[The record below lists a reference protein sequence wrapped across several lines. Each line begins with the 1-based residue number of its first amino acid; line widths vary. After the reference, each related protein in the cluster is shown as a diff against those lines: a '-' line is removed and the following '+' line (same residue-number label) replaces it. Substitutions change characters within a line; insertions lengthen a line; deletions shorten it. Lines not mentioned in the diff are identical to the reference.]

1 MSFVSIQ
8 RNKTTEG
15 VLLQDS
21 SSSVC
26 NVKEVFFENDT
37 REVGCVHSDVHVKE
51 EDLDNFI
58 SMDDD
63 DCFLSYLDNEKT
75 SVAHIQGKEL
85 SCIKCYF
92 CNICGHIADNFAF
105 HKDFCHAY
113 QNSKVPSKIDFGDEL
128 MENESLRSSVSSLAE
143 SLRGG
148 NDALTGELSLPL
160 DCFCWCLVLHLS

>member
-1 MSFVSIQ
+1 MRDHRKIMKKVKHLKQSLR

-21 SSSVC
+21 SSSVF

-37 REVGCVHSDVHVKE
+37 REVGRVHSEVHVKE

-92 CNICGHIADNFAF
+92 WYMCQHIC
-105 HKDFCHAY
+105 
-113 QNSKVPSKIDFGDEL
+113 Q
-128 MENESLRSSVSSLAE
+128 
-143 SLRGG
+143 
-148 NDALTGELSLPL
+148 
-160 DCFCWCLVLHLS
+160 